1 MARRGYLRDMRMS
14 VPIIVPV
21 LADQLSLGLSALR
34 AADRASSVVL
44 MAEVAEEAGY
54 VAHHRKKLAF
64 LFSAMRHF
72 ADELRELG
80 WRVEYVALDDPA
92 NSGSLTGEV
101 ARAVARLG
109 AGRVVATMPG

>member
-1 MARRGYLRDMRMS
+1 MCSVMQAMTL
-14 VPIIVPV
+14 VPI
-21 LADQLSLGLSALR
+21 LGDQLSPGLSALR
-34 AADRASSVVL
+34 AADPASCVVL

-64 LFSAMRHF
+64 VFSAMRHF
-72 ADELRELG
+72 AAELRGLG
-80 WRVEYVALDDPA
+80 WRVEYVTLDDPA

-109 AGRVVATMPG
+109 AHGL